1 MRNAKCNRNVNCWAN
16 PKHKMATP
24 TPTNAH
30 FSCLPH
36 QQQRRDNSWQTAFSV
51 CSTCRWAN
59 CTAAAAQSCP
69 SLQFPHAPLAALLA
83 VICLPYLLPSLNS
96 THQAL
101 LAAQLQVNCRN
112 VCQSISQI
120 LRYFSCEAGKRYDAK
135 CQYSCCQ
142 FTHTLCVCGECTW
155 NRLEIES
162 SK

>member
-1 MRNAKCNRNVNCWAN
+1 MQNATATSIAGQTPSTKWPHPR
-16 PKHKMATP
+16 PLTP
-24 TPTNAH
+24 TFPA
-30 FSCLPH
+30 CLISNNVATILGKLLLACAPLA
-36 QQQRRDNSWQTAFSV
+36 DGQTAPQLLLKAAPPSV
-51 CSTCRWAN
+51 PP
-59 CTAAAAQSCP
+59 P
-69 SLQFPHAPLAALLA
+69 SLAALLA

-142 FTHTLCVCGECTW
+142 FTHTLCVCVSVLG
-155 NRLEIES
+155 ID
-162 SK
+162 